1 MPILSRR
8 PYTGVAA
15 LRRFFKRTQFLKIPS
30 KAAVPKRAAAT
41 PNKAK
46 PRSAVGA
53 VKKVAVTAKKP
64 PAKRAPAST
73 GGAATGRGKSALTGT
88 SAKPRPASRKAPAK
102 SAAKSAKPAGA
113 RKAPALDKLAKVAA
127 GQSDQ
132 GPLAPEVAA
141 LRRHVLR
148 ALEDLKAKDVKE
160 IDIRGKASFAD
171 LLVIASGTST
181 RHVKSL
187 ADEVVR
193 FVKKA
198 GMMPLGVEGEREAEW
213 VLVDLGDIVCH
224 LMLPRIRDF
233 YALESMWSVAGDAT
247 AND

>member
-1 MPILSRR
+1 MQFCRGDL
-8 PYTGVAA
+8 YTGATAFRRLQGDPVLKISTKASTPKRVAA
-15 LRRFFKRTQFLKIPS
+15 KTS
-30 KAAVPKRAAAT
+30 
-41 PNKAK
+41 NAK
-46 PRSAVGA
+46 PRSAAGTG
-53 VKKVAVTAKKP
+53 KTA
-64 PAKRAPAST
+64 
-73 GGAATGRGKSALTGT
+73 AATKKTPATRAAATKGRASAVRSKPSATG
-88 SAKPRPASRKAPAK
+88 SARPSARKAPAK
-102 SAAKSAKPAGA
+102 SAKPASA
-113 RKAPALDKLAKVAA
+113 RKLPGLAKAA
-127 GQSDQ
+127 KVSADQS
-132 GPLAPEVAA
+132 GPGPFAPEVAS
-141 LRRHVLR
+141 LRRHVIN

-233 YALESMWSVAGDAT
+233 YALESMWSVDGDAPVMD
-247 AND
+247 A